1 MFSSCNSHSY
11 IYRKPVIGL
20 VYDKIPLAD
29 ASVAYDSS
37 DALSPQNIIANN
49 EGQFILP
56 KIEIDNYANFIRSV
70 KGINSV
76 ILIKKKG

>member
-1 MFSSCNSHSY
+1 MKLIFHFIILLGLFSSCNTHSY

-37 DALSPQNIIANN
+37 DALSRK
-49 EGQFILP
+49 IL
-56 KIEIDNYANFIRSV
+56 
-70 KGINSV
+70 
-76 ILIKKKG
+76 